1 METVLRTVGL
11 TKRFGRARAVDHVSM
26 TVNKGDIYGFIGKNG
41 AGKTTFMRVVLGLSA
56 PTEGTVE
63 LFGGLS
69 PEEAGKKIGA
79 LIEAPGIFPHCTAKE
94 NMKRFAI
101 LKDEDESQIDGLL
114 DFVGLG
120 DVGNKKAGKFS
131 LGMKQRLGIAI
142 AMLGA
147 PELLI
152 LDEPVNGL
160 DPTGMKE
167 IRDLILRLNREK
179 GITVLISSHLLDEL
193 SKIVTRY
200 GIINNGVLVDE
211 IDASEMKAKTG
222 HRLIIVVDDVEKAV
236 SLLEKEVGKDSIGIN
251 GHAIG
256 LSSGLDRTA
265 ELNALLVKN
274 GVAVSSLSVKTDG
287 LEKYFIE
294 KVGG

>member
-11 TKRFGRARAVDHVSM
+11 TKRFGRASAVDHVSM

-101 LKDEDESQIDGLL
+101 LKDEDESKIDGLL

-131 LGMKQRLGIAI
+131 LGMKQRLAIAI
-142 AMLGA
+142 AMLGD

>member
-41 AGKTTFMRVVLGLSA
+41 AGKATFMRAVLGLSA

-101 LKDEDESQIDGLL
+101 LKDEDESKIDGLL

-120 DVGNKKAGKFS
+120 NVSNKKAGKFS

-142 AMLGA
+142 AMLGD

>member
-41 AGKTTFMRVVLGLSA
+41 AGKTTFMRVVLGFSA

-142 AMLGA
+142 AMLGD

>member
-11 TKRFGRARAVDHVSM
+11 TKRFGRASAVDHVSM

-94 NMKRFAI
+94 NMKRVAI
-101 LKDEDESQIDGLL
+101 LKDEDESKIDGLL

-142 AMLGA
+142 AMLGD

>member
-101 LKDEDESQIDGLL
+101 LKDEDESKIDGLL

-142 AMLGA
+142 AMLGD

-236 SLLEKEVGKDSIGIN
+236 SLLEKEVGKDSIVIN

-274 GVAVSSLSVKTDG
+274 GVAVSSLSLKTDG
-287 LEKYFIE
+287 PEKYFIE

>member
-11 TKRFGRARAVDHVSM
+11 TKRFGRASAVDHVSM

-142 AMLGA
+142 AMLGD

-274 GVAVSSLSVKTDG
+274 DVAVSSLSVKTDG

>member
-11 TKRFGRARAVDHVSM
+11 TKRFGRASAVDHVSM

-79 LIEAPGIFPHCTAKE
+79 LIEAPGIFPNCTAKE

-101 LKDEDESQIDGLL
+101 LKDEDESKIDGLL

-236 SLLEKEVGKDSIGIN
+236 SLLEKEVGRDSIGIN

>member
-11 TKRFGRARAVDHVSM
+11 TKRFGRASAVDHVSM

-101 LKDEDESQIDGLL
+101 LKDEDESKIDGLL

-142 AMLGA
+142 AMLGD

-167 IRDLILRLNREK
+167 IRDLILRLSREK

>member
-11 TKRFGRARAVDHVSM
+11 TKRFGRASAVDHVSM

-101 LKDEDESQIDGLL
+101 LKDEDESKIDGLL

>member
-11 TKRFGRARAVDHVSM
+11 TKRFGRASAVDHVSM

-101 LKDEDESQIDGLL
+101 LKDKDESKIDGLL

-142 AMLGA
+142 AMLGD

>member
-11 TKRFGRARAVDHVSM
+11 TKRFGRASAVDHVIM

-101 LKDEDESQIDGLL
+101 LKDEDESKIDGLL

-142 AMLGA
+142 AMLGD

-256 LSSGLDRTA
+256 LSSGLDRTE

>member
-1 METVLRTVGL
+1 
-11 TKRFGRARAVDHVSM
+11 
-26 TVNKGDIYGFIGKNG
+26 
-41 AGKTTFMRVVLGLSA
+41 
-56 PTEGTVE
+56 
-63 LFGGLS
+63 
-69 PEEAGKKIGA
+69 
-79 LIEAPGIFPHCTAKE
+79 
-94 NMKRFAI
+94 MKRFAI
-101 LKDEDESQIDGLL
+101 LKDEDESKIDGLL

-142 AMLGA
+142 AMLGD

>member
-11 TKRFGRARAVDHVSM
+11 TKRFGRASAVDHVSM

-101 LKDEDESQIDGLL
+101 LKDEDESKIDGLL

-142 AMLGA
+142 AMLGD

-265 ELNALLVKN
+265 ELIALLVKS

>member
-11 TKRFGRARAVDHVSM
+11 TKRFGRASAVDHVSM

-101 LKDEDESQIDGLL
+101 LKDEDESKIDGLL

-142 AMLGA
+142 AMLGD

-236 SLLEKEVGKDSIGIN
+236 SLLEKEVGKNSIGIN

>member
-11 TKRFGRARAVDHVSM
+11 TKRFGRASAVDHVSM

-101 LKDEDESQIDGLL
+101 LKDEDESKIDGLL

-120 DVGNKKAGKFS
+120 DVGNKKAGKCS

-142 AMLGA
+142 AMLGD

>member
-101 LKDEDESQIDGLL
+101 LKDEDESKIDGLL

-142 AMLGA
+142 AMLGD

-256 LSSGLDRTA
+256 LSSGLGRTA

>member
-11 TKRFGRARAVDHVSM
+11 TKRFGRASAVDHVSM

-101 LKDEDESQIDGLL
+101 LKDEDESKIDGLL

-142 AMLGA
+142 AMLGD

-193 SKIVTRY
+193 SKIVTGY

>member
-142 AMLGA
+142 AMLGD

-211 IDASEMKAKTG
+211 IDTSEMKAKTG

-236 SLLEKEVGKDSIGIN
+236 SLLEKEVGKDSIVIN

>member
-11 TKRFGRARAVDHVSM
+11 TKRFGRASAVDHVSM

-101 LKDEDESQIDGLL
+101 LKDEDESKIDGLL

-142 AMLGA
+142 AMLGD

-236 SLLEKEVGKDSIGIN
+236 SLLEKEVGKDSIVIN

-294 KVGG
+294 KVGD

>member
-11 TKRFGRARAVDHVSM
+11 TKRFGRASAVDHVSM

-101 LKDEDESQIDGLL
+101 LKDEDESKIDGLL

-142 AMLGA
+142 AMLGD

-211 IDASEMKAKTG
+211 IDSSEMKAKTG